1 MYFDYPFSL
10 PLSHPYQPN
19 PQFLPILSPDWWPL
33 VWLSEP
39 FSLIKAICVS
49 VGLEVSTGTWQYHQW
64 GTSRES
70 EFPVPWTIS
79 SKWEFIPIGQGSSDS
94 CLLYLNFCST
104 SFIATDLRIYHIQPQ
119 TKCRVYDSSVH
130 ETWLDPGRA
139 YGEICHLDICQLSP
153 CACAKESDFCL
164 LKTYEPERSTLISCL
179 MWHSVCN

>member
-1 MYFDYPFSL
+1 MSLSYPSE
-10 PLSHPYQPN
+10 PN
-19 PQFLPILSPDWWPL
+19 PQIRPIFSPDWWPL
-33 VWLSEP
+33 VLLSEP

-49 VGLEVSTGTWQYHQW
+49 VGLEVSIGTGQCHQW
-64 GTSRES
+64 DAFER
-70 EFPVPWTIS
+70 
-79 SKWEFIPIGQGSSDS
+79 KWIPCSVNYQSQMGVYPNWPRQLRLLFAVFKL
-94 CLLYLNFCST
+94 LLYL
-104 SFIATDLRIYHIQPQ
+104 FIATDLRIYHIQPQ

-130 ETWLDPGRA
+130 ETWLGPGRA